1 MPVGGAIVRALYT
14 HRPRVCRM
22 CRMCR
27 TCRVVAAPSGQ
38 RAKAMQRRARAMRE
52 RADAHGIFDPAVNRL
67 RASSACLC
75 ELHRSASAE
84 GLREVRSAAPHKLV
98 LNPNPHPH
106 PDPNPDQVRS
116 AARQELVLNPNPHP
130 DPEPNPNQ
138 VRSAARQELVL
149 GLPFEDEAALKVAA
163 TRASTST
170 PP

>member
-14 HRPRVCRM
+14 HRPRV
-22 CRMCR
+22 CR

-52 RADAHGIFDPAVNRL
+52 RADEHGIFDPAVNRL

-84 GLREVRSAAPHKLV
+84 GLREVRSAAL
-98 LNPNPHPH
+98 
-106 PDPNPDQVRS
+106 
-116 AARQELVLNPNPHP
+116 QELVLNPHPHP
-130 DPEPNPNQ
+130 HPHPNQ

-149 GLPFEDEAALKVAA
+149 GLPFEDETALKVAA

>member
-84 GLREVRSAAPHKLV
+84 GLREVRSAAPRELV
-98 LNPNPHPH
+98 LNPHPH
-106 PDPNPDQVRS
+106 PDPH
-116 AARQELVLNPNPHP
+116 PNPH
-130 DPEPNPNQ
+130 Q

-170 PP
+170 PPSP

>member
-27 TCRVVAAPSGQ
+27 TCRVVAPPSGQ

-52 RADAHGIFDPAVNRL
+52 RADEHGIFDPAVNRL

-75 ELHRSASAE
+75 ELHQSASAE
-84 GLREVRSAAPHKLV
+84 GLREVRSAAP
-98 LNPNPHPH
+98 
-106 PDPNPDQVRS
+106 
-116 AARQELVLNPNPHP
+116 QELVLNPHPHPHP
-130 DPEPNPNQ
+130 DPNPNQ

-163 TRASTST
+163 TRAVTST
-170 PP
+170 PPSP

>member
-27 TCRVVAAPSGQ
+27 MCRVVAAPSGQ
-38 RAKAMQRRARAMRE
+38 RAKGMQRRARAMRE

-84 GLREVRSAAPHKLV
+84 GLREVRSAA
-98 LNPNPHPH
+98 
-106 PDPNPDQVRS
+106 
-116 AARQELVLNPNPHP
+116 
-130 DPEPNPNQ
+130 
-138 VRSAARQELVL
+138 RQELVL

>member
-27 TCRVVAAPSGQ
+27 MCRVVAAPSGQ
-38 RAKAMQRRARAMRE
+38 RAKGMQRRARAMRE

-84 GLREVRSAAPHKLV
+84 GLREVRSAA
-98 LNPNPHPH
+98 
-106 PDPNPDQVRS
+106 
-116 AARQELVLNPNPHP
+116 
-130 DPEPNPNQ
+130 
-138 VRSAARQELVL
+138 RQELVL

-170 PP
+170 PPLP

>member
-27 TCRVVAAPSGQ
+27 TCRVVAPPSGQ

-52 RADAHGIFDPAVNRL
+52 RADEHGIFDPAVNRL

-84 GLREVRSAAPHKLV
+84 GLREVRSAA
-98 LNPNPHPH
+98 
-106 PDPNPDQVRS
+106 
-116 AARQELVLNPNPHP
+116 
-130 DPEPNPNQ
+130 
-138 VRSAARQELVL
+138 RQELVL

-170 PP
+170 PPLP